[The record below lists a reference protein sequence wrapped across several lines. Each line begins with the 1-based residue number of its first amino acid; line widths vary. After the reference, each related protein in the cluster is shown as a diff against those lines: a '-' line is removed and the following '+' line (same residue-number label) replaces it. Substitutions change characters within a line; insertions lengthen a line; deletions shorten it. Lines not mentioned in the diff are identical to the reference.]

1 MVHNQGVR
9 PDDLSRKGLALIL
22 LAAAAYSSFS
32 LWANNPLEF
41 PHPWRLFPIVG
52 AVWLSSFV
60 LGVLARRL
68 GATGWAA
75 AASGIV
81 WALTLSLGGPI
92 VVRVGVATTLLGG
105 SAVAGLIAVLM
116 TRLADRP
123 SLRFPVIVLGL
134 LFGVGPLGPL
144 AVDLFDQTGAAEL
157 TAPTSAVTSDLT
169 HRPDI
174 YLVVVDGFV
183 GLDGSREVFGVD
195 DPAWALSLKRE
206 GFQVPASG
214 WSSYPITIAAVP
226 SLFDMD
232 YPVPAGADGNRAV
245 ISSLIDKLGG
255 ENRLV
260 SILNANDYETTMIE
274 AGWSWSHCGPD
285 YDRCMPSAF
294 LDEGTFRV
302 LQRSIAGPW
311 MVRQWGSAF
320 TQGAKHA
327 IKSLLEETEKSGANE
342 SGPRFVFGHI
352 MAPHPPMFL
361 NADCEVIYERGRAG
375 VLFPNNNTDLEQRKR
390 FYLEQA
396 ECVSAFMIDF
406 ASRVDV
412 DDVVVF
418 VADHGSDSRN
428 QLIRPG
434 SDWTTDDSI
443 ERLSVLVA
451 VRAGTPCN
459 LGQTVLLPNLM
470 RRILDCIG
478 GNPPTK
484 PLETRM
490 FVGGL
495 RLGTD
500 VQHFVELSPED
511 IGAIIGDGGQ

>member
-1 MVHNQGVR
+1 M
-9 PDDLSRKGLALIL
+9 PDDLSRRGLALIL
-22 LAAAAYSSFS
+22 LAAAGYSSFS

-52 AVWLSSFV
+52 AVWLPSFV
-60 LGVLARRL
+60 LAVLARRL

-75 AASGIV
+75 AAGGIV

-105 SAVAGLIAVLM
+105 FALAALIAVLM
-116 TRLADRP
+116 TRVADRP
-123 SLRFPVIVLGL
+123 SLRSPVIVLGFV
-134 LFGVGPLGPL
+134 FGIGPLGPL
-144 AVDLFDQTGAAEL
+144 AVDVFDQTGAAEL
-157 TAPTSAVTSDLT
+157 TAPTSSVTSDLT

-174 YLVVVDGFV
+174 YVVVVDGFV
-183 GLDGSREVFGVD
+183 GLDGSRTVFGVD
-195 DPAWALSLKRE
+195 DPAWAAGLKRE

-232 YPVPAGADGNRAV
+232 YPVPAGADGNRAL

-255 ENRLV
+255 DNRLV

-274 AGWSWSHCGPD
+274 AGWSWSHCGPG
-285 YDRCMPSAF
+285 YDQCVPSGF
-294 LDEGTFRV
+294 FDEGTFRV
-302 LQRSIAGPW
+302 VQRSIAGPW
-311 MVRQWGSAF
+311 VVRQLGSAF

-327 IKSLLEETEKSGANE
+327 IESLLDETERSGGNE
-342 SGPRFVFGHI
+342 SGPRFVFGHV

-361 NADCEVIYERGRAG
+361 NAECEVIYERGRAG
-375 VLFPNNNTDLEQRKR
+375 VRIPSTNTDLEQRKR
-390 FYLEQA
+390 FYLEQT
-396 ECVSAFMIDF
+396 ECVTGFMIDF

-418 VADHGSDSRN
+418 VADHGSDSQN

-434 SDWTTDDSI
+434 SDWSKNDSI

-459 LGQTVLLPNLM
+459 LGETVLLPNLM
-470 RRILDCIG
+470 RTILDCVD
-478 GNPPTK
+478 GNPPSK
-484 PLETRM
+484 PVEKRM

-495 RLGTD
+495 RIGTD
-500 VQHFVELSPED
+500 VQHFVELSPGD
-511 IGAIIGDGGQ
+511 IAAIVGAGGQ